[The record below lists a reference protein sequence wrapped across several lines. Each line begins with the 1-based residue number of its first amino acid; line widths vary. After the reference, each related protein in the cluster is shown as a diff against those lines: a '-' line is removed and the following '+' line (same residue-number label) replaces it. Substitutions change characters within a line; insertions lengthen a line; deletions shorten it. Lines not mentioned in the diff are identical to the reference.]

1 MRVEVKYS
9 KEPYNEAIQKKD
21 NSIKLLEY
29 NGNNI
34 PKDMATF
41 YDLYWNENGF
51 YAHFVSF
58 HNGQIKFCPK
68 ENEISQNGKTFKLW
82 AISEVCEIFI
92 SHDKLDFYREFEFA
106 PDGRFLD
113 IDIKYSEG
121 NRKTDF
127 YWVSN
132 LEYKSEVHDNCW
144 EGFAF
149 IPWSAFDN
157 KFPKVGD
164 IWHGNFYRILTRDE
178 KELYLAWNP
187 VYKINFHQPQY
198 FGEILFVK

>member
-1 MRVEVKYS
+1 MKVEVKYS
-9 KEPYNEAIQKKD
+9 KEPYNEAIQKKES
-21 NSIKLLEY
+21 SIKLLEY

-51 YAHFVSF
+51 YGHFISF

-68 ENEISQNGKTFKLW
+68 ETEISQNGKTFKLW

-113 IDIKYSEG
+113 IDIKYIEG

-132 LEYKSEVHDNCW
+132 LEYKSEVHENYWD
-144 EGFAF
+144 GFVF

>member
-1 MRVEVKYS
+1 MKIEVKYS
-9 KEPYNEAIQKKD
+9 KEPYNEAIQKKES
-21 NSIKLLEY
+21 SIKLLEY

-51 YAHFVSF
+51 YAHFISF

-68 ENEISQNGKTFKLW
+68 ETEISQNGKTFKLW

-113 IDIKYSEG
+113 IDIKYIEG

-132 LEYKSEVHDNCW
+132 LEYKSEVHENYWD
-144 EGFAF
+144 GFAF

>member
-1 MRVEVKYS
+1 MRVEAKYS
-9 KEPYNEAIQKKD
+9 KEPYNEAVQKNS

-29 NGNNI
+29 NGNNVS
-34 PKDMATF
+34 KDMNTF
-41 YDLYWNENGF
+41 FFFFLNDKGV
-51 YAHFVSF
+51 YARFLSF

-68 ENEISQNGKTFKLW
+68 ETEILENGKTFKLW

-92 SHDKLDFYREFEFA
+92 SHAELEFYREFEFA

-113 IDIKYSEG
+113 IAIENRVG
-121 NRKTDF
+121 ERKTDF
-127 YWVSN
+127 NWVSN
-132 LEYKSEVHDNCW
+132 LEYKSKIYDEYW
-144 EGFAF
+144 EGFVF
-149 IPWSAFDN
+149 IPWTAFGGKAPN
-157 KFPKVGD
+157 LGD

-198 FGEILFVK
+198 FGEILFV

>member
-1 MRVEVKYS
+1 MRVEAKYS
-9 KEPYNEAIQKKD
+9 KEPYNEAVQK
-21 NSIKLLEY
+21 NSSSIKLLEY
-29 NGNNI
+29 NGNNV
-34 PKDMATF
+34 PKDMTTF

-51 YAHFVSF
+51 YARFLSF

-68 ENEISQNGKTFKLW
+68 ETEISENGKTFKLW

-92 SHDKLDFYREFEFA
+92 SHAELEFYREFEFA

-113 IDIKYSEG
+113 IAIENRVG
-121 NRKTDF
+121 ERKTDF
-127 YWVSN
+127 NWVSN
-132 LEYKSEVHDNCW
+132 LEYKSKIYDEHW
-144 EGFAF
+144 EGFVF
-149 IPWSAFDN
+149 IPWTAFGGKAPN
-157 KFPKVGD
+157 LGD

-198 FGEILFVK
+198 FGEILFV